1 LWTLYL
7 VHKDQGWFKDRYSN
21 ERTFANMR
29 IDNVKR
35 GKADTV
41 RNYIVSLKEGQ
52 WDEINYEASSEF
64 SNAVY
69 PTTLQGLRSLTFGI
83 SILEACEDKTL
94 PNGMAVCGPGK
105 PQVADPDVIEIEQPP
120 KQLFIKTVHSNHS
133 RSALEEVSRNQHTEM
148 RQSLTRTFTLQAF
161 RRVSGYQYLA
171 LSDPSPKKQYTRV
184 GWIQFKPTANMD
196 SAHGA
201 LDKVKVSRDWQVTV
215 ERFYPLLNMSRNDRS
230 ADSN

>member
-1 LWTLYL
+1 
-7 VHKDQGWFKDRYSN
+7 
-21 ERTFANMR
+21 MR

-41 RNYIVSLKEGQ
+41 RNYIVTLNEGQ

-69 PTTLQGLRSLTFGI
+69 PTTLRELRSLIFGI
-83 SILEACEDKTL
+83 STEACENKTL

-105 PQVADPDVIEIEQPP
+105 PQVSDPDVIEIEQPP

-133 RSALEEVSRNQHTEM
+133 RSALEEVSRKRHAEF
-148 RQSLTRTFTLQAF
+148 RRSLTRRFALQAF

-201 LDKVKVSRDWQVTV
+201 LDKVKVSTDWASKG
-215 ERFYPLLNMSRNDRS
+215 RMLPLI
-230 ADSN
+230 A